1 MVLHETLII
10 LKFIFYIKNGLNSIG
25 DLMNLLT
32 PQGNYMKKIALYVIS
47 SIVLF
52 SLIPAFAQSGDMTV
66 VEFLSEEPVREFSK
80 AEWVLQPGKDYW
92 ALIKTSKGNIYID
105 LFEREAPRTVNNFV
119 FLSLNRYYEDVPFH
133 RVLEGFM
140 AQTGDPTG
148 TGRGNPGYF
157 FNDEFNSLLT
167 HNQKG
172 VVSMANTGPN
182 SNGSQF
188 FITFGNTSPLDYK
201 HSIFGLA
208 KSGLDVLDR
217 IQRIDPNNASNLL
230 RPESPVDYSA
240 DLGVSLRSSQTGAT
254 IEDVIMA
261 ELGGMP
267 ELYSVFKLQDYWA
280 VLQQGSTPDEVFVG
294 FWQPADVMEKIY
306 ILVK

>member
-1 MVLHETLII
+1 MKRII
-10 LKFIFYIKNGLNSIG
+10 LSITTIF
-25 DLMNLLT
+25 
-32 PQGNYMKKIALYVIS
+32 
-47 SIVLF
+47 LF
-52 SLIPAFAQSGDMTV
+52 FSFSQSLAQSGNMTV
-66 VEFLSEEPVREFSK
+66 VEFLTDEPVREFGK
-80 AEWVLQPGKDYW
+80 AEWVLQPSRDYW

-119 FLSLNRYYEDVPFH
+119 FLTLNRYYEDVPFH

-188 FITFGNTSPLDYK
+188 FITFGNTTPLDYK
-201 HSIFGLA
+201 HNIFGLA
-208 KSGLDVLDR
+208 KSGLDVLDK

-230 RPESPVDYSA
+230 RPSSPVDYSA
-240 DLGVSLRSSQTGAT
+240 ELGVSLRSNKPNAT

-261 ELGGMP
+261 EFGGMP
-267 ELYSVFKLQDYWA
+267 ELYNVFKLQDYWA

-294 FWQPADVMEKIY
+294 FWQPADIMEQVY

>member
-1 MVLHETLII
+1 
-10 LKFIFYIKNGLNSIG
+10 
-25 DLMNLLT
+25 
-32 PQGNYMKKIALYVIS
+32 MKKI
-47 SIVLF
+47 VLCIT
-52 SLIPAFAQSGDMTV
+52 SLIIVFCLSHSFSQSGNMAV
-66 VEFLSEEPVREFSK
+66 VEYLADEPVREFDK
-80 AEWVLQPGKDYW
+80 AQWVLQPGKDYW

-119 FLSLNRYYEDVPFH
+119 FLSLHRYYEGVPFH

-188 FITFGNTSPLDYK
+188 FITFANTSPLDYK

-208 KSGLDVLDR
+208 KSGLDVLDQL
-217 IQRIDPNNASNLL
+217 QRVDPNNASSLL
-230 RPESPVDYSA
+230 RPNSPVDYSA
-240 DLGVSLRSSQTGAT
+240 DLGVSLRSNKVGAT

-267 ELYSVFKLQDYWA
+267 ELYNVFKLQDYWA
-280 VLQQGSTPDEVFVG
+280 VLQPGTTPDEVFVG
-294 FWQPADVMEKIY
+294 FWQPADVMEQVY

>member
-1 MVLHETLII
+1 
-10 LKFIFYIKNGLNSIG
+10 
-25 DLMNLLT
+25 
-32 PQGNYMKKIALYVIS
+32 MKKIIKYLV
-47 SIVLF
+47 VPLLF
-52 SLIPAFAQSGDMTV
+52 LGFGQSFAQSDGMTV
-66 VEFLSEEPVREFSK
+66 VDYFTDEPIRQFSK

-119 FLSLNRYYEDVPFH
+119 FLSLNRYYEDVEFH

-140 AQTGDPTG
+140 AQTGDPTA
-148 TGRGNPGYF
+148 TGRGNPGYL

-188 FITFGNTSPLDYK
+188 FITFGNTTPLDYK

-217 IQRIDPNNASNLL
+217 IQRIDPNNANNIL

-240 DLGVSLRSSQTGAT
+240 QLGVTLQSPNPDAT
-254 IEDVIMA
+254 IEDVIMMQY
-261 ELGGMP
+261 GVMP
-267 ELYSVFKLQDYWA
+267 ELYQVFKLQNYWA

-294 FWQPADVMEKIY
+294 FWQPADVMEQVY

>member
-1 MVLHETLII
+1 
-10 LKFIFYIKNGLNSIG
+10 
-25 DLMNLLT
+25 
-32 PQGNYMKKIALYVIS
+32 MKKI
-47 SIVLF
+47 VLCIT
-52 SLIPAFAQSGDMTV
+52 SLIIVFCLSHSFSQSGNMAV
-66 VEFLSEEPVREFSK
+66 VEYLADEPVREFDK
-80 AEWVLQPGKDYW
+80 AQWVLQPGKDYW
-92 ALIKTSKGNIYID
+92 ALIKTSKGNIYI
-105 LFEREAPRTVNNFV
+105 E
-119 FLSLNRYYEDVPFH
+119 
-133 RVLEGFM
+133 
-140 AQTGDPTG
+140 TGDPTG

-188 FITFGNTSPLDYK
+188 FITFANTSPLDYK

-208 KSGLDVLDR
+208 KSGLDVLDQL
-217 IQRIDPNNASNLL
+217 QRVDPNNASSLL
-230 RPESPVDYSA
+230 RPNSPVDYSA
-240 DLGVSLRSSQTGAT
+240 DLGVSLRSNKVGAT

-267 ELYSVFKLQDYWA
+267 ELYNVFKLQDYWA
-280 VLQQGSTPDEVFVG
+280 VLQPGTTPDEVFVG
-294 FWQPADVMEKIY
+294 FWQPADVMEQVY

>member
-1 MVLHETLII
+1 
-10 LKFIFYIKNGLNSIG
+10 
-25 DLMNLLT
+25 
-32 PQGNYMKKIALYVIS
+32 MKKIFIAVITLFVCSLSVS
-47 SIVLF
+47 SF
-52 SLIPAFAQSGDMTV
+52 SFAQLDGMTM
-66 VEFLSEEPVREFSK
+66 VEFLTDKPARQFNK
-80 AEWVLQPGKDYW
+80 AEWVLKPGQDYW
-92 ALIKTSKGNIYID
+92 ALIKTSKGNIYVD

-119 FLSLNRYYEDVPFH
+119 FLTLNRYYEDVQFH

-148 TGRGNPGYF
+148 TGRGTPGYL

-188 FITFGNTSPLDYK
+188 FITFGNTTPLDYK

-217 IQRIDPNNASNLL
+217 IQRIDPNNANNLL
-230 RPESPVDYSA
+230 RPGSPVDYSA
-240 DLGVSLRSSQTGAT
+240 ELGVSLRSSKPGAT

-261 ELGGMP
+261 ELGAMP
-267 ELYSVFKLQDYWA
+267 ELYQVFKLQDYWA
-280 VLQQGSTPDEVFVG
+280 VLQPGTTPSEVFVG
-294 FWQPADVMEKIY
+294 FWQPADIMEQVY